1 MAEALPQAHIGK
13 VRDAVDKV
21 LPYVLESGGSPIVAA
36 FCSMSTGKTESAE
49 NVWGASVPYLVS
61 VDSSADTTAPRYLET
76 ADFTA
81 QELQTQLAGLLP
93 DADWDTAPADW
104 FHIVSTTDAGTVQTL
119 TVCGQTCTGQE
130 VRDALALRS
139 AAFTVACADG
149 KFTFT
154 TRGFGHGVGMSQYGA
169 NAMAKDGA
177 DWQEILMH
185 YYPETE
191 IVSFSE

>member
-1 MAEALPQAHIGK
+1 M
-13 VRDAVDKV
+13 
-21 LPYVLESGGSPIVAA
+21 
-36 FCSMSTGKTESAE
+36 
-49 NVWGASVPYLVS
+49 
-61 VDSSADTTAPRYLET
+61 
-76 ADFTA
+76 
-81 QELQTQLAGLLP
+81 QTQLAQLLP

-169 NAMAKDGA
+169 VGFALEEGWSYA
-177 DWQEILMH
+177 QILTH
-185 YYPETE
+185 YYSLKPSSKYKL
-191 IVSFSE
+191 VKPVWD